1 MSKIEAKTSNIN
13 NDNNII
19 PSVKLI
25 FDKKSYE
32 MLPFV
37 VIKDQKT
44 EKLNFPVEA
53 DDAPPVAKIPST
65 DTIGFEF

>member
-1 MSKIEAKTSNIN
+1 MLKQKKVTLSAS
-13 NDNNII
+13 NNII

-25 FDKKSYE
+25 YDKKSYE

-44 EKLNFPVEA
+44 EKLNFPDEA
-53 DDAPPVAKIPST
+53 DDAPACSKNSL
-65 DTIGFEF
+65 DGYHRF

>member
-1 MSKIEAKTSNIN
+1 MLKQKKVTLTTS
-13 NDNNII
+13 NNII

-25 FDKKSYE
+25 YDKKSYE

-44 EKLNFPVEA
+44 EKLKFSGGSRRRSSLSQKFPRR
-53 DDAPPVAKIPST
+53 IL
-65 DTIGFEF
+65 